1 MCIYIY
7 IYIYISA
14 DPSACG
20 LLNSIRFDSKS
31 EVKRSESEAKRK
43 AKRSESEVKRSES
56 EAKSEA
62 IAQRSIDEK
71 PASSAWA
78 GPGVS
83 RGSRGSRGSPR
94 LPPRAPQGTPK
105 NAQNH

>member
-1 MCIYIY
+1 MH
-7 IYIYISA
+7 ISA

-56 EAKSEA
+56 ESEAKSEA
-62 IAQRSIDEK
+62 SRSEAID
-71 PASSAWA
+71 
-78 GPGVS
+78 
-83 RGSRGSRGSPR
+83 
-94 LPPRAPQGTPK
+94 
-105 NAQNH
+105 

>member
-1 MCIYIY
+1 MLLYIYDLY

-20 LLNSIRFDSKS
+20 VLNSIRFDSKS

-56 EAKSEA
+56 ESEAKSEA
-62 IAQRSIDEK
+62 SRSEAID
-71 PASSAWA
+71 
-78 GPGVS
+78 
-83 RGSRGSRGSPR
+83 
-94 LPPRAPQGTPK
+94 
-105 NAQNH
+105 